1 ISVQSAEKSDYAS
14 YAQALCSVSFTA
26 LLHYH
31 KKHFYYN
38 MVFPVCQPDFTC
50 EKKEFINISYQKR
63 KKSENTGKPLAFF
76 ANFDYNRKEL
86 RISNKS
92 HVSTGLTERKFTYE
106 KNNKSNRTSGSK
118 HDAGSISD
126 GMRHSCQHCVQCR

>member
-1 ISVQSAEKSDYAS
+1 MIDDILMQCFLYSTTTLSQ
-14 YAQALCSVSFTA
+14 
-26 LLHYH
+26 
-31 KKHFYYN
+31 KHFYYN

-106 KNNKSNRTSGSK
+106 KNNESNRTSGSK
-118 HDAGSISD
+118 HDAGGISD
-126 GMRHSCQHCVQCR
+126 GMRHSCQHCIQCR

>member
-1 ISVQSAEKSDYAS
+1 MIDDMLMQLY
-14 YAQALCSVSFTA
+14 FTV
-26 LLHYH
+26 LLHYR

-106 KNNKSNRTSGSK
+106 KNNESNRTSGSK
-118 HDAGSISD
+118 HDAGGISD
-126 GMRHSCQHCVQCR
+126 GMRHSCQHCIQCR